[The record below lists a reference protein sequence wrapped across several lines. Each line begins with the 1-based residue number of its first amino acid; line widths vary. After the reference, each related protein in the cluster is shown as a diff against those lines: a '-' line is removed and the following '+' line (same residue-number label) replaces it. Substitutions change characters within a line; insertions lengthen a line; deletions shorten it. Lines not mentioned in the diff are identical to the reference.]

1 MPDSRSVS
9 LLRLASRFAF
19 WLLIGYLAMLV
30 PLLLAVLADALNA
43 PESVGGGFSLIFT
56 AGIVVLPLILA
67 FRFGRRVRHEHGL
80 PAGQAAKVSAGGMG
94 LLILI
99 LELKTLLDIR
109 AGRDNLDI
117 ERLPH
122 AVALVVAAWAL
133 TAAVGGLGAWVQER
147 AEAKPEAAIPRRT
160 APPE

>member
-1 MPDSRSVS
+1 MPDTRPVS

-19 WLLIGYLAMLV
+19 WLLIGYLAMIV
-30 PLLLAVLADALNA
+30 PLLLALLADALNA
-43 PESVGGGFSLIFT
+43 PESVAGGFSLVFT
-56 AGIVVLPLILA
+56 AGIVVLPFILA

-80 PAGQAAKVSAGGMG
+80 PAGQAAKACAGGMG

-99 LELKTLLDIR
+99 LELKTLWDIR

-122 AVALVVAAWAL
+122 AVVLIVAAWAV
-133 TAAVGGLGAWVQER
+133 TAALSALGAWVQGR
-147 AEAKPEAAIPRRT
+147 AEARPQAANPRRT
-160 APPE
+160 APPG